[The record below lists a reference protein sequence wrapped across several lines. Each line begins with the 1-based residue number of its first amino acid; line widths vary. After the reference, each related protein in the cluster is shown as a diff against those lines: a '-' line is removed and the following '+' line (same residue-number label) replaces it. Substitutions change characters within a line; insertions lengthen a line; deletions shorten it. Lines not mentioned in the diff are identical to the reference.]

1 MNKIVFLSSRDVYAD
16 TFTTSDVIAK
26 YGDSSIHAVSQLIR
40 NYQADLEE
48 FGVLTFQLRKPQK
61 GSTGGR
67 PRKIWNLNEE
77 QTMLL
82 ITYMDNTQPVRRFK
96 KALVNQFSAMK
107 RALYERQVQFEL
119 GKQFSK
125 GLNQAIAE
133 SPHLDEH
140 HRLYANI
147 NKLIYKQAL
156 GVSTKALRQQRHI
169 PKSEPITHYLG
180 SNEASAVKQ
189 VKEQVS
195 TLLGMRLNYQQI
207 KDALQVQGI
216 VYQITLPVKSL
227 IRMEK

>member
-1 MNKIVFLSSRDVYAD
+1 MNEIVFLSSRDVYAH

-26 YGDSSIHAVSQLIR
+26 YGDSSINTVNRLIR
-40 NYQADLEE
+40 NYQTDLKE
-48 FGVLTFQLRKPQK
+48 FGILGFEIRKLN
-61 GSTGGR
+61 GRGR

-82 ITYMDNTQPVRRFK
+82 ITYMGNTQPVRHFK

-125 GLNQAIAE
+125 DLNQAIAE

-169 PKSEPITHYLG
+169 PKNEPITHYLD

-207 KDALQVQGI
+207 KDALQIQGI
-216 VYQITLPVKSL
+216 VYQITLPIKSL
-227 IRMEK
+227 TRMEK